1 MRPVSGGL
9 EGKERE
15 RFMSDEQNKI
25 SAELDCQGMA
35 CPMPVIMTKK
45 ALEKRPEVLTVLVDN
60 TAAKENVTKFAIA
73 NGYGVSIENAGG
85 IYRLN
90 LLAKQTAVNV
100 AAGKEL
106 AADSEAP
113 AILLGRNTLGTGS
126 EELGAILMKSFFV
139 SLLELPQLPRA
150 VMLINSGV
158 YLAVTD
164 SPVLQPLQELSRRG
178 VAVMVCGTCL
188 DYFSLKE
195 KLAVGEVTNMYSI
208 LSELTRAGN
217 TITL

>member
-1 MRPVSGGL
+1 
-9 EGKERE
+9 
-15 RFMSDEQNKI
+15 MSN
-25 SAELDCQGMA
+25 ELKSKLVELNCQGLA
-35 CPMPVIMTKK
+35 CPQPVIMTKK
-45 ALEKRPEVLTVLVDN
+45 ALEQKPAEITVLVDN
-60 TAAKENVTKFAIA
+60 LAAKENVAKFAA
-73 NGYGVSIENAGG
+73 SSGYGVSIENADG

-90 LLAKQTAVNV
+90 LLAKQTAVNI
-100 AAGKEL
+100 ATGKEL
-106 AADSEAP
+106 AADAEAP

-158 YLAVTD
+158 YLAATD
-164 SPVLQPLQELSRRG
+164 SPVLPPLQELSRRG
-178 VAVMVCGTCL
+178 VAIMVCGTCL

-208 LSELTRAGN
+208 LSELTKAGN